1 MFLQVVEAV
10 YDVVMAIF
18 SIKRIS
24 SSWLLTN
31 FVSLF
36 DRIFINNQFMLD
48 VSRKVGALKS

>member
-1 MFLQVVEAV
+1 VFLQVVEAV

-48 VSRKVGALKS
+48 VSGKWER